1 MKSLIQLAVVLII
14 GILVYNYFYGDE
26 QEQQQSKAIFNE
38 AKDLGASAWNLLK
51 SEKEKLEQ
59 GKYDEALGK
68 IGSLID
74 SLRDKAA
81 SLKDSNLMDQ
91 ASKLEEQRQALEQQ
105 LSGEGVQSYDNTNAK
120 SEQDTQE
127 LRKNWETL
135 IRETEALM
143 KKLESGT
150 PKQ

>member
-1 MKSLIQLAVVLII
+1 MKTLIQLALLLVL

-38 AKDLGASAWNLLK
+38 ARDLGAAAWNLLK
-51 SEKEKLEQ
+51 SEKEKLDQ

-81 SLKDSNLMDQ
+81 TLKDPNLIDQ
-91 ASKLEEQRQALEQQ
+91 ATKLEEQRQALEQQ
-105 LSGEGVQSYDNTNAK
+105 LSGEGLQSYDQTGTSSAKDTN
-120 SEQDTQE
+120 E
-127 LRKNWETL
+127 LRKNWESL
-135 IRETEALM
+135 LRETEALM
-143 KKLESGT
+143 KKLESGSGN
-150 PKQ
+150 